1 MDIFN
6 YSRRETSEVN
16 IGATP
21 MGGSNPIRIQSMTNT
36 STQDT
41 DACVAQAKRIVDAG
55 GEYVRLTTQG
65 VKEAENLMNI
75 NAALRQDGYMT
86 PLVADVHFNPKVADV
101 AAQYAEKV
109 RINPGNY
116 VDSARTFKHL
126 EYTDEEY
133 AQELRKIRDRFVPF
147 LNICKANHT
156 AIRIGVNHGSLSDR
170 VMSRYGDT
178 PEGMVESCMEFL
190 RICVAEQFMDVVIS
204 IKASNTVIMV
214 KTVRLLAHIMEKEE
228 MHFPLHLGVTEAGD
242 GEEAMDIFYKEKDIA
257 LLILDVMMPKMD
269 GWEVCREIRKNSKVP
284 IIMLTARGDERDELL
299 GFELGV
305 DEYISKPFSPKIL
318 VARVEA
324 ILRRTGQSN
333 PDEILSAGG
342 IVIDK
347 AAHQATVDDK
357 PMDLSFKE
365 FELLTYFLEN
375 EGIALSREKILNSV
389 WNYDYF
395 GDARTIDTHV
405 KKLRSKMGDK
415 GEYIKTVWG
424 MGYKFEVGE

>member
-133 AQELRKIRDRFVPF
+133 AQELR
-147 LNICKANHT
+147 
-156 AIRIGVNHGSLSDR
+156 
-170 VMSRYGDT
+170 
-178 PEGMVESCMEFL
+178 
-190 RICVAEQFMDVVIS
+190 
-204 IKASNTVIMV
+204 
-214 KTVRLLAHIMEKEE
+214 
-228 MHFPLHLGVTEAGD
+228 
-242 GEEAMDIFYKEKDIA
+242 
-257 LLILDVMMPKMD
+257 
-269 GWEVCREIRKNSKVP
+269 
-284 IIMLTARGDERDELL
+284 
-299 GFELGV
+299 
-305 DEYISKPFSPKIL
+305 
-318 VARVEA
+318 
-324 ILRRTGQSN
+324 
-333 PDEILSAGG
+333 
-342 IVIDK
+342 
-347 AAHQATVDDK
+347 
-357 PMDLSFKE
+357 
-365 FELLTYFLEN
+365 
-375 EGIALSREKILNSV
+375 
-389 WNYDYF
+389 
-395 GDARTIDTHV
+395 
-405 KKLRSKMGDK
+405 
-415 GEYIKTVWG
+415 
-424 MGYKFEVGE
+424 